1 MDQGPQWHIAL
12 VNATFFQAS
21 GGSISFVKGDVPLD
35 ANADSSR
42 DKEPMLLVYVNGSH
56 EYAIFDPRESEE
68 VVISKNKHKKIQAE
82 EPGEYCRFVA
92 LFLNALFLYFTG
104 YIFTSPAQP
113 LLLAPVSQMVFCG
126 KQTKY
131 SSNAVITM
139 PASYML
145 CSLCFQMLFAG
156 FFYLYLVQKWLSYFF
171 YFVKALYLF
180 FSTNRLRFYLRRA
193 YKTGA
198 KERSFRC
205 SIRPFGQALGN
216 HIQRVVSC
224 SPASHKTMLCILV
237 IAAGE
242 TACCKRVSR
251 PRTLSSH
258 TTVGILASC
267 RMEMRKEIRPW
278 RCICPLEEFRDAG
291 WCHLRLV
298 MVIQIS
304 HGPRGSF
311 CSDTRRPTYWSQQ
324 FCFLLRLTCNP
335 DSKTRKS

>member
-1 MDQGPQWHIAL
+1 M
-12 VNATFFQAS
+12 
-21 GGSISFVKGDVPLD
+21 D

-156 FFYLYLVQKWLSYFF
+156 FFLS
-171 YFVKALYLF
+171 VPCAKMIVLF
-180 FSTNRLRFYLRRA
+180 FLLCKSA
-193 YKTGA
+193 
-198 KERSFRC
+198 
-205 SIRPFGQALGN
+205 
-216 HIQRVVSC
+216 VSLFQHQ
-224 SPASHKTMLCILV
+224 SA
-237 IAAGE
+237 
-242 TACCKRVSR
+242 
-251 PRTLSSH
+251 TLLFTES
-258 TTVGILASC
+258 L
-267 RMEMRKEIRPW
+267 
-278 RCICPLEEFRDAG
+278 
-291 WCHLRLV
+291 
-298 MVIQIS
+298 QN
-304 HGPRGSF
+304 
-311 CSDTRRPTYWSQQ
+311 WSQRKKFQ
-324 FCFLLRLTCNP
+324 MFHSSLRTGLGKPYSAGRLMFSRLSQNYALHSCHRCWRNGLLQTSEP
-335 DSKTRKS
+335 P